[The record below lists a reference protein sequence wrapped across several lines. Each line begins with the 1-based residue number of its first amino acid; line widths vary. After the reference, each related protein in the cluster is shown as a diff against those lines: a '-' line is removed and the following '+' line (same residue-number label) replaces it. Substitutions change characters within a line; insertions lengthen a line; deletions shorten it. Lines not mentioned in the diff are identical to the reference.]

1 MPLVEKFQKCC
12 QVRFGLVKRCWG
24 TWSSPGL
31 PRAWKS
37 WPTIPGANAHNFT
50 KSWWKPHGK
59 MKDNKN
65 GSQANYQF
73 LGVISPDIVGGV
85 LFFQGRPFRQNK
97 GRLGPLSLYHGRL
110 PLPGFGSINRFAIQ
124 KKKKLNM
131 EPETKWTFQ
140 REIPI
145 STSFLGGVLF
155 QFQECW
161 IWTSSVNPLE
171 QAELRLEPPNQN
183 STGNVSSV
191 GFDVRSCWWVPK
203 IPQSFLQKIFLLQS

>member
-124 KKKKLNM
+124 KKKTEHGTWNKMDLSKGDSHFNL
-131 EPETKWTFQ
+131 FFG
-140 REIPI
+140 RGSI
-145 STSFLGGVLF
+145 SISGVLNLDIIS
-155 QFQECW
+155 QSAWTSWAQVRTAKSKLHRECQLCW
-161 IWTSSVNPLE
+161 IRCQVL
-171 QAELRLEPPNQN
+171 L
-183 STGNVSSV
+183 V
-191 GFDVRSCWWVPK
+191 GP
-203 IPQSFLQKIFLLQS
+203 

>member
-1 MPLVEKFQKCC
+1 MKTPWKNEGQQKWFSSKLPIFRGDITWHCGGGSLFSGPSFQTK
-12 QVRFGLVKRCWG
+12 QRPARPAIIVSWEA
-24 TWSSPGL
+24 PP
-31 PRAWKS
+31 PRIWKHQQIRH
-37 WPTIPGANAHNFT
+37 TE
-50 KSWWKPHGK
+50 
-59 MKDNKN
+59 
-65 GSQANYQF
+65 
-73 LGVISPDIVGGV
+73 
-85 LFFQGRPFRQNK
+85 
-97 GRLGPLSLYHGRL
+97 
-110 PLPGFGSINRFAIQ
+110 
-124 KKKKLNM
+124 KKKLNM